1 MNFLKVKKFNS
12 KFTKFVFYNLYIMLL
27 CKKTVRTVYVM
38 IFQSNKS
45 NDIEIY
51 A

>member
-12 KFTKFVFYNLYIMLL
+12 KLIKICIVQLYIMLL

-38 IFQSNKS
+38 IF
-45 NDIEIY
+45 
-51 A
+51 